1 MKWLSC
7 WFYADI
13 RSFTSVLGVSSAS
26 VALDG
31 IATSSLLSYLFTQ
44 TFVSLGKSWLCSPAI
59 QHLNEKAQLKMH
71 NLLLSV
77 AFARIFCLLATFS
90 LLTALRV
97 WPSLHFTSACFW
109 MFKFA
114 FSKYIQPKYLR
125 KAGNRF
131 HIFFFT
137 MCYLAYFFN

>member
-13 RSFTSVLGVSSAS
+13 RSFTSVLAVSSAS

-31 IATSSLLSYLFTQ
+31 IATSSLLSYLFMRRV
-44 TFVSLGKSWLCSPAI
+44 FVSLGKSWLCSPAI

-71 NLLLSV
+71 NLLSSV
-77 AFARIFCLLATFS
+77 AFAPIICLLAAFS
-90 LLTALRV
+90 LLTAFRV

-109 MFKFA
+109 MFKSA
-114 FSKYIQPKYLR
+114 FSTYSQNTWEKQEIALIY
-125 KAGNRF
+125 
-131 HIFFFT
+131 IFFT
-137 MCYLAYFFN
+137 ICYLAYFFN